1 MRFLAPLCI
10 ALAIALPLQAQL
22 ALKGSFFINNQK
34 DLDTLAQAGGESFRI
49 TGSLWIKG
57 TILENL
63 QGLEGLKRVGW
74 GLYIQENRALKN
86 LQGLENLSKIG
97 GQLHVEENPAL
108 RDLTGLEQV
117 QRVGGDLTL
126 QANARLEQVD
136 ALARLAHIEGRLSL
150 SNNTR
155 LFHIDGLA
163 ALEVITGNLTIGGWS
178 GGNPS
183 LLRLDG
189 LKGLKQVGERV
200 YITNNLALTDSAAQV
215 LVDHLQKREY
225 AGMLV
230 VRDNAA
236 PVEATEP

>member
-1 MRFLAPLCI
+1 MRFLPLLFIVLVAAP
-10 ALAIALPLQAQL
+10 PLRAEI
-22 ALKGSFFINNQK
+22 ALKGSFFIDDQN
-34 DLDTLAQAGGESFRI
+34 DLDTLAMEGGDSFRI

-57 TILENL
+57 AILENL
-63 QGLEGLKRVGW
+63 QGLEGLQRVGW

-86 LQGLENLSKIG
+86 LQGLENLTKIG
-97 GQLHVEENPAL
+97 GQLHIEENPAL
-108 RDLTGLEQV
+108 RDLTGLEQL

-150 SNNTR
+150 SNNPR
-155 LFHIDGLA
+155 LFHLDGLA

-189 LKGLKQVGERV
+189 LTGLKKVGERV
-200 YITNNLALTDSAAQV
+200 FITNNAALTDSAAQV
-215 LVDHLQKREY
+215 LTDHLQEQEF
-225 AGMLV
+225 AGTLV

-236 PVEATEP
+236 PVAATQP